1 MEETLTVMI
10 TSGLSAQL
18 PAGGLSAGE
27 AKSAE
32 AVAEHMLKVGMVNVE
47 EQFAEMAIG
56 VREQFDLAGV
66 ALAMGSA
73 GLSAELGAKL
83 KVDNPWVQRSLTDIG
98 TAAMSGVVRGQFD
111 MESLATQLIA
121 DNVGVM
127 VQQMKTPSKL
137 EEAYHQS
144 QQASQGR
151 NANDIDEQWQTEF
164 INDAKLAANTPLPSI
179 TFDVEDPWTAAQLGQ
194 QVGEA
199 VSRFEHVD
207 LPRNPNGFWQRVE
220 RSYENV
226 FEHRALIAEG
236 RAAANSESMRES
248 LAGATSN
255 EQNYLDLG
263 YSESVVETRVAEWM
277 APVVLSAAP
286 PVIRAAAAAAK
297 AYSLANKWGFFGR
310 QSAPEDTLR
319 QRVLGN
325 ITESQAARET
335 SNFLVL
341 SAKEDQILAG
351 YTPDAWSMIN
361 LCRGDVVYGGIP
373 GQSVYYTSER
383 TFLASGFNRDAL
395 FQSLQV
401 RADPIL
407 GYRPSVGMY
416 EVTKNIRVP
425 YGIVN
430 ANPGLGSGTG
440 EQFYVN
446 NFSNVLKLVD
456 RIKLEETYNNG
467 MPTNRPRS

>member
-1 MEETLTVMI
+1 MRE
-10 TSGLSAQL
+10 S
-18 PAGGLSAGE
+18 
-27 AKSAE
+27 
-32 AVAEHMLKVGMVNVE
+32 VG
-47 EQFAEMAIG
+47 
-56 VREQFDLAGV
+56 
-66 ALAMGSA
+66 
-73 GLSAELGAKL
+73 
-83 KVDNPWVQRSLTDIG
+83 
-98 TAAMSGVVRGQFD
+98 
-111 MESLATQLIA
+111 
-121 DNVGVM
+121 
-127 VQQMKTPSKL
+127 
-137 EEAYHQS
+137 H
-144 QQASQGR
+144 
-151 NANDIDEQWQTEF
+151 
-164 INDAKLAANTPLPSI
+164 
-179 TFDVEDPWTAAQLGQ
+179 
-194 QVGEA
+194 
-199 VSRFEHVD
+199 
-207 LPRNPNGFWQRVE
+207 
-220 RSYENV
+220 
-226 FEHRALIAEG
+226 
-236 RAAANSESMRES
+236 AAANQ
-248 LAGATSN
+248 
-255 EQNYLDLG
+255 QNYLDLG
-263 YSESVVETRVAEWM
+263 YSESVVETQAAWIAGSE
-277 APVVLSAAP
+277 LSFMTPEGFVPSVGKGIMQAA
-286 PVIRAAAAAAK
+286 
-297 AYSLANKWGFFGR
+297 SLANKWGFFGR